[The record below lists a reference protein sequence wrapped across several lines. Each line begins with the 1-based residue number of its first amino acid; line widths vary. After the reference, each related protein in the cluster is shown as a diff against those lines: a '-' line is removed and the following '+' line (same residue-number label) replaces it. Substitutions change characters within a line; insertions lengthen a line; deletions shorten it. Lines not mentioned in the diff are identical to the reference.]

1 MALQPGRRG
10 IQGQIRQAAGRR
22 LGLPVGQ
29 PPCHPCLDGLNV
41 GFDARAFQ
49 FQLFQL
55 VGAGLPVRFVL
66 CPFQAGSGQGVG
78 LVHPR
83 LECTGPGGQGGR
95 IGLDGLPVV
104 IALLAGLG
112 HVLARDGLMMTHQL
126 QQRLFLL
133 LDVLD
138 LLLQCFLPRL
148 QCTGVIMLLHP
159 QGVDLAGLGHQ
170 HRLQPI
176 DGLAPR
182 THAGQGG
189 FQ

>member
-1 MALQPGRRG
+1 M
-10 IQGQIRQAAGRR
+10 
-22 LGLPVGQ
+22 
-29 PPCHPCLDGLNV
+29 
-41 GFDARAFQ
+41 
-49 FQLFQL
+49 
-55 VGAGLPVRFVL
+55 L
-66 CPFQAGSGQGVG
+66 CPFQTGIGQGVG

-83 LECTGPGGQGGR
+83 FECTGPGGQGGR
-95 IGLDGLPVV
+95 VGLDGLPVV
-104 IALLAGLG
+104 IALSAGLG
-112 HVLARDGLMMTHQL
+112 HVLARDGLMMAHQL

-138 LLLQCFLPRL
+138 LLLQRFLSCL

-159 QGVDLAGLGHQ
+159 QGIDLAGLGHQ

-189 FQ
+189 FQRGVQPLPFTGQSI